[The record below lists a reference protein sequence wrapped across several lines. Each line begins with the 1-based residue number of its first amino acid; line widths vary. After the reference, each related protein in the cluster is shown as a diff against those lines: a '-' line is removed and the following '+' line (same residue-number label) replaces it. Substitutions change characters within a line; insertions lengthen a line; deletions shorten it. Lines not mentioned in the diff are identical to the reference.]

1 MSRTVERVV
10 VGVDGSAGSVAA
22 LRQGAQEA
30 ARHGAALCPVLAW
43 SPPGGEAA
51 DALQPAPADVRAYW
65 EAQARRALTKTCER
79 ALGAA
84 PFRLRVAPRIIRAEP
99 GPALVAS
106 ARHDTDMLVLGAGSH
121 GLWHRFLHG
130 SVSRHCLRHARG
142 PVMVVHPGEEDVKD
156 ARGAARPPR
165 RHPPVVVPV
174 GPTDPWHRSTGS
186 GPGPGRDG

>member
-1 MSRTVERVV
+1 MSQMVKRVV

-22 LRQGAQEA
+22 LKQGAQEA

-43 SPPGGEAA
+43 TPPGGEAA
-51 DALQPAPADVRAYW
+51 DAMYPAPSDIRAHW
-65 EAQARRALTKTCER
+65 ETEARHTLTKTCER

-84 PFRLRVAPRIIRAEP
+84 PFSLNVAPRVIRAEP

-106 ARHDTDMLVLGAGSH
+106 ARHTTDMLVLGAGDH

-130 SVSRHCLRHARG
+130 SVSRHCLRHAHG
-142 PVMVVHPGEEDVKD
+142 PVMVVHPDETEVAE
-156 ARGAARPPR
+156 ARGKARAPR

-174 GPTDPWHRSTGS
+174 NPLDVWDRKG
-186 GPGPGRDG
+186 

>member
-1 MSRTVERVV
+1 MSRTVKRVI

-22 LRQGAQEA
+22 LKQGAQEA
-30 ARHGAALCPVLAW
+30 ARHDAALCPVLAW
-43 SPPGGEAA
+43 MPPGGEAA
-51 DALQPAPADVRAYW
+51 DALFPAPADIRAHW
-65 EAQARRALTKTCER
+65 EARARKALTKTCES
-79 ALGAA
+79 ALGAE
-84 PFRLRVAPRIIRAEP
+84 PFNRRVAPMLIRAEP

-142 PVMVVHPGEEDVKD
+142 PVMVVHPDETDAWD
-156 ARGAARPPR
+156 ARGAARAPR

-174 GPTDPWHRSTGS
+174 GPTDTWIRSTD
-186 GPGPGRDG
+186 PGRED